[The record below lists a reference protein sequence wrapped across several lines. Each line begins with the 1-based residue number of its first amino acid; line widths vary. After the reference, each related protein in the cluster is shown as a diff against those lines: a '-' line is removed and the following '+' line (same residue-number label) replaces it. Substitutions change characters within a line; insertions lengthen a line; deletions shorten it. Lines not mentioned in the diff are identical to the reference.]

1 MVSRHM
7 RPIPH
12 RSEEE
17 SEAEDEEDPLTADE
31 AMAGEE
37 AWLEVQEF

>member
-1 MVSRHM
+1 MVPRHM

-12 RSEEE
+12 RSEADD
-17 SEAEDEEDPLTADE
+17 EAEDEEEPLAADE

-37 AWLEVQEF
+37 AWLDVQEF

>member
-1 MVSRHM
+1 MLAGHM

-12 RSEEE
+12 RSE
-17 SEAEDEEDPLTADE
+17 ADDEDEDDALTADE

-37 AWLEVQEF
+37 AWLDVQEF